1 MNIDIIDLKI
11 LEILEE
17 NSRSSYNKIAE
28 RIGKTEAT
36 VRRRIKKLEKNNVI
50 KKYTTEVELKSDQ
63 YISILVK
70 IETNI
75 KDLKRILSELN
86 LMEEI
91 TEIWRLSGEAGLFLR
106 VKIPSLKFFNPFIEE
121 KIALIK
127 GIKLIEASLILEV
140 IK

>member
-1 MNIDIIDLKI
+1 LIIDIIDLKI
-11 LEILEE
+11 LEVLEE
-17 NSRSSYNKIAE
+17 NSRSSYSKIAN

-36 VRRRIKKLEKNNVI
+36 VRRRIKKLERNKII
-50 KKYTTEVELKSDQ
+50 KKYTTEVKMKSDH

-70 IETNI
+70 IETSLN
-75 KDLKRILSELN
+75 DLKRILNELN

-91 TEIWRLSGEAGLFLR
+91 TDIWRLSGDAGLLLR
-106 VKIPSLKFFNPFIEE
+106 VKIPSLNYFNPFIEE